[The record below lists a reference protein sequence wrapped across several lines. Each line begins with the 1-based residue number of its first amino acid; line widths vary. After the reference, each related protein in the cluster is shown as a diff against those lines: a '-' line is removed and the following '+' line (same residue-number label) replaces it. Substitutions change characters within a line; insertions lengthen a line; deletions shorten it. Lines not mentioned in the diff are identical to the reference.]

1 MNKIL
6 VLSIFVLSVCLFSCE
21 KKLDIDIP
29 DSEKHIVLN
38 GIITNDS
45 LIYVNV
51 TKSKSVLSN
60 EKVKML
66 DDANVKLFGND
77 LFIENLTNIGNGVF
91 ISSITPE
98 IGVKYK
104 VTADYLNLQSVKSE
118 ITLKNPEKIISIDTI
133 LEIKSYLAEYG
144 DDFTD
149 YSMKF
154 KIKIKDNVNENNYYF
169 ISLMKKEPIYD
180 FDQQPPVITGY
191 NDTYL
196 YFDTN
201 DPIFKGFINSYSLNG
216 MFGMVFSDEL
226 FNGSEYIININS
238 SILNQNSYNND
249 YSSVTPLLVV
259 RLLTVNQDIYRYIT
273 SFNLNQQ
280 SEDDPFSQPVQI
292 FSNVEKGLGLFSGYT
307 MDVDTLLVE
316 IEE

>member
-6 VLSIFVLSVCLFSCE
+6 VISIFVLSAFLFSCQ

-38 GIITNDS
+38 GIITTDS

-60 EKVKML
+60 EDVKML

-91 ISSITPE
+91 MSSLTPE
-98 IGVKYK
+98 IGVKYE
-104 VTADYLNLQSVKSE
+104 VTADYENLQSVNSE

-133 LEIKSYLAEYG
+133 LEINSYNYEDGY
-144 DDFTD
+144 DYTD
-149 YSMKF
+149 YRMKF
-154 KIKIKDNVNENNYYF
+154 KIKIKDKIDENNYYF
-169 ISLMKKEPIYD
+169 ISLMKKETIYN
-180 FDQQPPVITGY
+180 FDEQPPVMTGY
-191 NDTYL
+191 NDTYIH
-196 YFDTN
+196 FDSN
-201 DPIFKGFINSYSLNG
+201 DPIFERNQGYFSLNG
-216 MFGMVFSDEL
+216 MYGLVFSDEL
-226 FNGSEYIININS
+226 FNGQEYIININS
-238 SILNQNSYNND
+238 SILNENYYNSN

-259 RLLTVNQDIYRYIT
+259 SLLTVNQDIYRYIT

-280 SEDDPFSQPVQI
+280 SGDNPFSQPVQI

>member
-169 ISLMKKEPIYD
+169 ISLMKKEPIYN
-180 FDQQPPVITGY
+180 FDQQPPVIIGY

-201 DPIFKGFINSYSLNG
+201 DPSFKGFINSYSLNG
-216 MFGMVFSDEL
+216 MFGKVFSDEL